1 MLTTRIIGVINI
13 LNDIAV
19 QSINFS
25 HYLPIGNPKI
35 AVDYFDKWGIDE
47 IVILDINGSNKESL
61 DLHHHLPK
69 YIADCQ
75 TPVAAGGGVGSLFD
89 IENLIRNG
97 ADKVVINSNAHI
109 NPKIIE
115 QGSKE
120 FGEQAIIISIDVR
133 KEGSEYIVFSNSG
146 LNRLDLSLEETI
158 LQAQDFGAGEIII
171 NSIDRDGSK
180 NGFDIELFKSVKN
193 IVSMPIIGVGGAGE
207 PEHFV
212 DALSSGISGLAA
224 GNFFHYTEHS
234 ILMLKS
240 YLVKNNYD
248 IRLDTYAD
256 YTNAEFGLNNRLSS
270 LSDKDLESLRFD
282 YIPQEKI

>member
-19 QSINFS
+19 QSINFT

-47 IVILDINGSNKESL
+47 IVILDINGSNKESS

-69 YIADCQ
+69 YIIDCQ
-75 TPVAAGGGVGSLFD
+75 TPVAAGGGVRNLFD

-133 KEGSEYIVFSNSG
+133 KEGNEYIVFGNSG
-146 LNRLDLSLEETI
+146 LNRLDLSLEEII

-180 NGFDIELFKSVKN
+180 KGFDIKLFKLVKN
-193 IVSMPIIGVGGAGE
+193 LVSMPIIGIGGAGE
-207 PEHFV
+207 PGHFV
-212 DALSSGISGLAA
+212 DALSSGTSGLAA
-224 GNFFHYTEHS
+224 GNFFHFTEHS
-234 ILMLKS
+234 VLMLKS
-240 YLVKNNYD
+240 YLVKNHHD
-248 IRLDTYAD
+248 IRLDTHAD

-270 LSDKDLESLRFD
+270 LSDKELESLRFD